1 MRDTDS
7 GPPRFGGIPYSAL
20 EILSIKVT
28 EFQGQGLQ
36 WPLRVFSLVAVRDSM
51 DPQRN
56 IYSYSNPKTIAKSLL
71 AKVLLFH
78 SKHNPQHTN
87 PKTIAKSL
95 VLTRRGAFYFIPNT
109 IYQHMKWNIS
119 FSQDFSL
126 VLTGPSRAIALV
138 DALEFEVELRPLES
152 SAQCRQKKNFY
163 ALYTSTAV
171 RLVRFGPARSQARAS
186 VGSNHRSAPVLR
198 IKWFSWTVLRAYG
211 VYGWGRQHSVAWF
224 KRR

>member
-71 AKVLLFH
+71 AK
-78 SKHNPQHTN
+78 
-87 PKTIAKSL
+87 
-95 VLTRRGAFYFIPNT
+95 
-109 IYQHMKWNIS
+109 HMK
-119 FSQDFSL
+119 
-126 VLTGPSRAIALV
+126 
-138 DALEFEVELRPLES
+138 
-152 SAQCRQKKNFY
+152 
-163 ALYTSTAV
+163 
-171 RLVRFGPARSQARAS
+171 
-186 VGSNHRSAPVLR
+186 
-198 IKWFSWTVLRAYG
+198 
-211 VYGWGRQHSVAWF
+211 
-224 KRR
+224 